1 MLIPSAYTL
10 EVEDAKIL
18 IWELTQS
25 ANELLAMYEQLGFS
39 TSSVSQLSTEK
50 RKREFIGV
58 RLALSALLDKEILVR
73 YNEEGKPF
81 LNDNS
86 HQISISH
93 SRNHIA
99 VMAHPTCN
107 IGIDIEQN
115 SDKIQKV
122 YKRFLS
128 IDEQN
133 GLSNGKNLSQLQ
145 IAWSAK
151 EALYKIIGKE
161 AIDFANQL
169 YIYPFEPQKEGTLKA
184 THIPTNIT
192 YNLNYIQTTVYTM
205 VYCLDK

>member
-1 MLIPSAYTL
+1 MPGAYTL
-10 EVEDAKIL
+10 LVEDAKIL

-25 ANELLAMYEQLGFS
+25 ANELLALYKKQGFS
-39 TSSVSQLSTEK
+39 SDIADQFNSEK
-50 RKREFIGV
+50 RKREYIGV
-58 RLALSALLDKEILVR
+58 RLALSALLDKEISVR

-81 LNDNS
+81 LTDNS

-99 VMAHPTCN
+99 VIAHPTCN

-128 IDEQN
+128 VEEQIW
-133 GLSNGKNLSQLQ
+133 LSNGQNLSQLQ

-151 EALYKIIGKE
+151 EALYKIIGNE
-161 AIDFANQL
+161 AVDFANQL
-169 YIYPFEPQKEGTLKA
+169 QLLPFEPQKEGTLKA
-184 THIPTNIT
+184 THIPTNKT
-192 YNLNYIQTTVYTM
+192 YNLNYIQTTDYTM